1 MQAEL
6 FADDSR
12 SALGPQACVLRG
24 LALARAER
32 LLAALT
38 DIEASAPPRPMQTPG
53 GFTMSAAMT
62 NCGELG
68 WITDRQGYRYQTR
81 DPQSGRPWPPLPAV
95 FAELAAEAAAMAG
108 FAGFQPDA
116 CLINHYTPGARM
128 SLHQDRNEADF
139 DAPIVSVSL
148 GLPAV
153 FLFGGLRRQDRCARV
168 LLQHGDVAVW
178 GGADRLRFH
187 GILPLAQGDHP
198 VVGRQRINLTLRRA
212 GPAVK

>member
-6 FADDSR
+6 FAGDSR
-12 SALGPQACVLRG
+12 IALPQACVLRG
-24 LALARAER
+24 LALARAES
-32 LLAALT
+32 LLAALA
-38 DIEASAPPRPMQTPG
+38 DIEAAAPPRHMRTPG
-53 GFTMSAAMT
+53 GFTMSAAIT

-68 WITDRQGYRYQTR
+68 WTTDRQGYRYQPV
-81 DPQSGRPWPPLPAV
+81 DPQSGRPWPPLPSG

-108 FAGFQPDA
+108 FAGFRPDA
-116 CLINHYTPGARM
+116 CLINHYAPGARM

-139 DAPIVSVSL
+139 GAPIVSVSL

-153 FLFGGLRRQDRCARV
+153 FLFGGPRRQDRCARV
-168 LLQHGDVAVW
+168 PLQHGDVAVW

-187 GILPLAQGDHP
+187 GILPLAEGDHP
-198 VVGRQRINLTLRRA
+198 LVGRQRINLTLRRA

>member
-6 FADDSR
+6 FAGDSR
-12 SALGPQACVLRG
+12 ITLGHQACVLRG
-24 LALARAER
+24 LALARAGH
-32 LLAALT
+32 LLAALA
-38 DIEASAPPRPMQTPG
+38 DIEASAPPRHMQTPG
-53 GFTMSAAMT
+53 GFTMSAAIT

-68 WITDRQGYRYQTR
+68 WTTDRQGYRYQSL

-95 FAELAAEAAAMAG
+95 FAELATEAAAMAG
-108 FAGFQPDA
+108 FAGFRPDA
-116 CLINHYTPGARM
+116 CLINHYAPGARM

-139 DAPIVSVSL
+139 GAPIVSVSL

-168 LLQHGDVAVW
+168 PLQHGDVAVW

-187 GILPLAQGDHP
+187 GILPLAEGDHP

>member
-1 MQAEL
+1 M
-6 FADDSR
+6 
-12 SALGPQACVLRG
+12 LRG

-32 LLAALT
+32 LLAALA
-38 DIEASAPPRPMQTPG
+38 DIEAGAPPRHMLTPG
-53 GFTMSAAMT
+53 GFTMSAAIT

-68 WITDRQGYRYQTR
+68 WTTDRQGYRYR
-81 DPQSGRPWPPLPAV
+81 SHDPQSGLPWPPLPAV

-108 FAGFQPDA
+108 FAGFRPDA
-116 CLINHYTPGARM
+116 CLINHYAPGARM

-139 DAPIVSVSL
+139 GAPIVSVSL

-168 LLQHGDVAVW
+168 PLRHGDVAVW

-187 GILPLAQGDHP
+187 GILPLAEGEHP

-212 GPAVK
+212 GPAVQ